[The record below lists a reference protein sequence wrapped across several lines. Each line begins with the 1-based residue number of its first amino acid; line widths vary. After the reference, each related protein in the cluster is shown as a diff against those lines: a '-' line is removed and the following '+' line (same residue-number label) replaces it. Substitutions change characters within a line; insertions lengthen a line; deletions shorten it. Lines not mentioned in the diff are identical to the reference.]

1 MCIILKLRIIYTLY
15 NNQIIVSMPAAY
27 KISIS
32 VLNIMKRSG
41 INFFI
46 FCILTLAIVLYFTK
60 EVRDEGF
67 FDNSGALIQLASSEA
82 FGMSPGVMDQLS
94 STRVI
99 SKRDQEIENSL
110 YNNLTE
116 QGIINM
122 TESGYNDL

>member
-1 MCIILKLRIIYTLY
+1 M
-15 NNQIIVSMPAAY
+15 N
-27 KISIS
+27 
-32 VLNIMKRSG
+32 SG
-41 INFFI
+41 QRINFFI

-82 FGMSPGVMDQLS
+82 FGMSPGTMDQLS

-99 SKRDQEIENSL
+99 SKRDQAIEDQL

-122 TESGYNDL
+122 TESGYNDI

>member
-1 MCIILKLRIIYTLY
+1 M
-15 NNQIIVSMPAAY
+15 N
-27 KISIS
+27 
-32 VLNIMKRSG
+32 SG
-41 INFFI
+41 QRINFFI

-82 FGMSPGVMDQLS
+82 FGMSPGTMDQLS

-99 SKRDQEIENSL
+99 SKRDQAIEDQL

-122 TESGYNDL
+122 TESGYNDVY

>member
-1 MCIILKLRIIYTLY
+1 
-15 NNQIIVSMPAAY
+15 
-27 KISIS
+27 
-32 VLNIMKRSG
+32 MKRSG
-41 INFFI
+41 VNFFV

-82 FGMSPGVMDQLS
+82 FGMSPGTMDQLS

-99 SKRDQEIENSL
+99 SKRDQAIEDQL

-122 TESGYNDL
+122 TESGYNDI